1 MENEAGS
8 IAGLNNETIRYY
20 VKQINQKRL
29 AERVIIRLVEQGM
42 NRDVYIQRFMV

>member
-8 IAGLNNETIRYY
+8 ITGLNDETIRYC

-29 AERVIIRLVEQGM
+29 AERVNIRLVKQGM
-42 NRDVYIQRFMV
+42 NRDV